1 MAGGGGDGDGKSP
14 AVDHVPLKEGAAI
27 KRKHY
32 MLEMGV
38 WQSLVRLSILILKIK
53 TWLVTTR

>member
-1 MAGGGGDGDGKSP
+1 MAGGGGDGDGKFPS
-14 AVDHVPLKEGAAI
+14 VDHVPLNEGAVI

-38 WQSLVRLSILILKIK
+38 WQSFVRLLILILKIK
-53 TWLVTTR
+53 TWLVKTR